1 MEDNTVS
8 LDMSAEASYKFVA
21 HQRNRSIGGL
31 SMPHVVSG
39 TIAHTRM
46 AGADYTKDEAI
57 AYFWP
62 LSRNGPLTPELL
74 ALTPNP
80 YFVHPPKVGEMP
92 DIFGEQVGVWTVKE
106 SVKKI
111 IEDLEPG
118 VHTFIPVNLR
128 VRSKTKDF
136 GQYFLLYVG
145 QAIDAVVIDE
155 TDFRDGHGR
164 EGFEKASI
172 LNSLVG
178 DTVLDASKIAGRHL
192 WRGGIG
198 RIGLGN
204 SDPFY
209 SYYFCSDELK
219 KRIKAADI
227 EGWRFRACK
236 VRNHAE
242 G

>member
-1 MEDNTVS
+1 MENTES
-8 LDMSAEASYKFVA
+8 LDISAGGSYKPVA
-21 HQRNRSIGGL
+21 LKRNGL
-31 SMPHVVSG
+31 KGATSLPHVISG
-39 TIAHTRM
+39 NIASTRIV
-46 AGADYTKDEAI
+46 GVEFTNDF
-57 AYFWP
+57 YFSYYAP
-62 LSRNGPLTPELL
+62 LARGTPLTPELL
-74 ALTPNP
+74 AKTPDP
-80 YFVHPPKVGEMP
+80 YFVIPPSRGKIPE
-92 DIFGEQVGVWTVKE
+92 IFGENLGAWTVKD

-128 VRSKTKDF
+128 VRGKDKDF
-136 GQYFLLYVG
+136 GQYFLLFVG

-164 EGFEKASI
+164 EGLARASI

-178 DTVLDASKIAGRHL
+178 DTVLDASKIAGRYL
-192 WRGGIG
+192 WRGGIAK
-198 RIGLGN
+198 LGGGG
-204 SDPFY
+204 DPFAR
-209 SYYFCSDELK
+209 YYFCSDELK

-242 G
+242 LA